1 MEQQTKETINK
12 ILSIFET
19 GRVPSPSAYSTCS
32 ILSDGA
38 GISYGKHQSTD
49 KSGTLDLI
57 FNAYINAGGKYSE
70 QLKPYATYIRDSA
83 SAKYSSTSSSP
94 DWCKKLIEL
103 LKLAGADPIM
113 QKIQD
118 EVFDSHYWNPAFEH
132 YKKCGLKT
140 AMGMLVL
147 YDTSIHSGSGNVNII
162 RAKFPELSPANGGDE
177 KAWIKAYVAA
187 RKRWLLSSPNPLV
200 RKTIYRME
208 EFEKILSANNW
219 ELATP
224 LSIRGVK
231 I

>member
-1 MEQQTKETINK
+1 MDSEKKETINK

-19 GRVPSPSAYSTCS
+19 GRVPTTAAYSTCS

-57 FNAYINAGGKYSE
+57 FNAYCKAGGKYSE
-70 QLKPYATYIRDSA
+70 QLKPYSTYIRDSA
-83 SAKYSSTSSSP
+83 SAKYSSTKSSP

-103 LKLAGADPIM
+103 LKLAGTDPVM
-113 QKIQD
+113 QQIQD
-118 EVFDSHYWNPAFEH
+118 EIFDSHYWNPAFEH
-132 YKKCGLKT
+132 YKKCGLQT
-140 AMGMLVL
+140 AIGMLVL

-162 RAKFPELSPANGGDE
+162 RGKFPEVPPSMGGSE
-177 KAWIKAYVAA
+177 QAWIKAYVAA
-187 RKRWLLSSPNPLV
+187 RKKWLSSSPNPLV

-208 EFEKILSANNW
+208 EFEKIMANNNW
-219 ELATP
+219 DLTSP
-224 LSIRGVK
+224 FYVRGIK

>member
-208 EFEKILSANNW
+208 EFEKIISANNW

>member
-70 QLKPYATYIRDSA
+70 QLKPYATYVRDSA

-208 EFEKILSANNW
+208 EFEKIISANNW